1 MPTINNDSDQATI
14 HSSEARVLESE
25 IEELRDRLALLESAF
40 HEEQKYSPSRTAKL
54 QHPPIPQES
63 HISYSSSEQAA
74 EVARLLNE
82 WLTDESGYDE
92 ETWPKLKDALEED
105 HFSARSLFDE

>member
-1 MPTINNDSDQATI
+1 MPITNNNPSYPSI

-25 IEELRDRLALLESAF
+25 IEELRNRLALLESAV
-40 HEEQKYSPSRTAKL
+40 HEEPKFYSSITLKRRT
-54 QHPPIPQES
+54 IPQES
-63 HISYSSSEQAA
+63 PKTAEQAA

-82 WLTDESGYDE
+82 WLEDESGYDE
-92 ETWPKLKDALEED
+92 ENWPKLKAALEED